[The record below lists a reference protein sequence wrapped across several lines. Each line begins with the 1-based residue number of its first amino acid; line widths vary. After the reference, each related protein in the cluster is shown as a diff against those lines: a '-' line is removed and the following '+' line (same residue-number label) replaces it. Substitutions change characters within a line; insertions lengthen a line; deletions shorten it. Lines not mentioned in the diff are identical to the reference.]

1 MKKILVIDESNLF
14 RDFLKSKLSEFG
26 FEVILG
32 VNGLDGSSKLRREL
46 PDLVIMDYYLSRMS
60 SIELLQQK
68 KADPNAAVIPV
79 IMASAKVEKDKLL
92 QVAPYNVK
100 KFFTKPIRMDAL
112 VGAIST
118 ILGVELEIDNT
129 PSIIDAHV
137 NDEIMFIEIAQG
149 LNKEKIELLRF
160 KLTELIDLYEL
171 KNPKV
176 LVIMSSIDVGP
187 DESIKLGV
195 LFSTIMSTTG
205 AKPHFVKVL
214 TASDYVRQFLADRE
228 GYAGVEVVG
237 TLEHAMD
244 GLLGR
249 KAGSFI
255 DRESRTVQQEFL
267 QTTAPK
273 SGREE
278 TIETRFHSE
287 RVQDYDLATGGDA
300 VKVAVVDDDFVIR
313 EMVKAILCETGFQIT
328 EFENGKRFIDSGT
341 ADDYDLVLLDLMM
354 PEMDGFGVLE
364 RLQAD
369 GPMRP
374 VIILSAL
381 SQRETVVKA
390 LNHGVKSYLIKP
402 LKPESLLNKAREILK
417 TSF

>member
-14 RDFLKSKLSEFG
+14 RDFLKNKLSEFG

-32 VNGLDGSSKLRREL
+32 VNGLDGASKLRREI

-60 SIELLQQK
+60 SIEVLQQK
-68 KADPNAAVIPV
+68 KADPNAAAIPV

-112 VGAIST
+112 VDAISS

-171 KNPKV
+171 KNPKI

-187 DESIKLGV
+187 EETIKLGA
-195 LFSTIMSTTG
+195 LFSTIMSTTR
-205 AKPHFVKVL
+205 AKPNHVKVL
-214 TASDYVRQFLADRE
+214 TACDYVRQFLDDRDD
-228 GYAGVEVVG
+228 YTGVEVVG

-249 KAGSFI
+249 RAGSFI

-267 QTTAPK
+267 QTSAPK

-313 EMVKAILCETGFQIT
+313 EMVKAILSETGFQIT
-328 EFENGKRFIDSGT
+328 EFENGKRFVDSGIV
-341 ADDYDLVLLDLMM
+341 DDFDLVLLDLMM
-354 PEMDGFGVLE
+354 PEMDGFQVLE
-364 RLQAD
+364 RLSGD